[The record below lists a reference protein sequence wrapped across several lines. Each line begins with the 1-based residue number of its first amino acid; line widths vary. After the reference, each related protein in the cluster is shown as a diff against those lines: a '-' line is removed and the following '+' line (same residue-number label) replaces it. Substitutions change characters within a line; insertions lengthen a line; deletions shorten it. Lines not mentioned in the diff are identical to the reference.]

1 MAFFCARI
9 ANFSDKL
16 NGFADLKNTVVR
28 GSAANCG
35 PDSGLCMSRSS
46 DSVSDHSFSA
56 RLGRYFGVL
65 STNFF
70 QFQFSSRHKIFWNHF
85 CWTVTLDLQIDQGLD
100 KLNAAYIF
108 PLIFNARINCDSN
121 Y

>member
-1 MAFFCARI
+1 VD
-9 ANFSDKL
+9 FSDKL

-28 GSAANCG
+28 GSAANFG

-46 DSVSDHSFSA
+46 YSGSDHSFSA
-56 RLGRYFGVL
+56 GLGRYFGVL

-85 CWTVTLDLQIDQGLD
+85 CWTVSLDLQIDQGLD
-100 KLNAAYIF
+100 KLNAAYIS